1 MNQQVN
7 IGSTVKIRDCGF
19 DEYWLQDQIF
29 DNPSILQLGDL
40 EGVSKERRQ
49 SSGGKLDILLKDPEE
64 NSMYEV
70 EVMLGQTDES
80 HIIRAIEYWDIEK
93 RRWPQRQHYCVIV
106 AESVTRRFFN
116 VIHLLSSSIPIIA
129 IQANIVESEG
139 KKILTFTKVLDVY
152 EEPDDNTSNDDEKY
166 DEAYWTKKASKAVDA
181 AKSIFDFAKKVFK
194 DSTIGYVKN
203 YISIGF
209 QDYNRLW
216 VRARSGDSVLVNFI
230 VDSAYHTEIQ
240 AALEKL
246 GVQPVIKSNE
256 IKFKTTPAVIK
267 SSETEFLIIF
277 EKLKDK

>member
-1 MNQQVN
+1 MTQQIN
-7 IGSTVKIRDCGF
+7 IGTTVKIRDCGF

-129 IQANIVESEG
+129 IQASIVESEG
-139 KKILTFTKVLDVY
+139 KKIIIFTKVLDVY
-152 EEPDDNTSNDDEKY
+152 EEPDDDTSNDDQKY
-166 DEAYWTKKASKAVDA
+166 DESHWTKKAPKAVEA
-181 AKSIFDFAKKVFK
+181 ARAIFDFAKKIFQ
-194 DSTIGYVKN
+194 DSTVGYVKN

-216 VRARSGDSVLVNFI
+216 VRARSGDSVLVNFV
-230 VDSAYHTEIQ
+230 VDSTQHTEIIV
-240 AALEKL
+240 ALTKS
-246 GVQPVIKSNE
+246 GIQPAIKNNE
-256 IKFKTTPAVIK
+256 IKFKATPTVIK
-267 SSETEFLIIF
+267 GAESAFSLIF
-277 EKLKDK
+277 DKLKDK